1 MRVVVG
7 DIQVERSVLPEDPM
21 QATDA
26 TVHKVVE
33 IAMGRY
39 GARSAKIRALAINL
53 MNDAG
58 VADKDYFGMA
68 QAIHNWVRDQI
79 RYVKD
84 PVNQETLSHPEET
97 AFNSL
102 AGDCDDKTTLEIALL
117 ASVGIQAWPV
127 VIGTSPAAY
136 SHIYL
141 MVLIPQGSP
150 RAGVYPADPI
160 MREWAFGREAPAS
173 VIKLRKEYP
182 QLVGVSMRGIGAYMV
197 GPAYLDET
205 KTAQASIDA
214 RAARRAAGADSW
226 DINAEVH
233 PTNDG
238 ADGLFMAQPAT
249 AVEITRLGPITAF
262 DAQQATRP
270 LRGPKTVT
278 VRADMH
284 TTGDETEALQGL
296 GMAPMTREQLAAWR
310 AKQKQ
315 KQQAPTVQAP
325 ASTAQ
330 ANAAVQAKAQAQSR
344 VQALMQ
350 QAQQVQM
357 QLVMA
362 VQRRMLPQAAML
374 QNQLHQIQMQLASA
388 QRGVN
393 GLGAAPTGEAEVQDL
408 YSRIPQAKG
417 PTAQSQVLW
426 LRHLAPL
433 VQARYAPKLRA
444 SLGPIPREPAAAVQ
458 KAMVEI
464 DEMVRSGT
472 PPANAIATVIDAK
485 VRADQAPTDRE
496 TGAPSYE
503 FGPNSIR
510 KTSNRIW

>member
-33 IAMGRY
+33 VAMGRY

-58 VADKDYFGMA
+58 VADKDYYGMA

-102 AGDCDDKTTLEIALL
+102 AGDCDDKTTLEIAML
-117 ASVGIQAWPV
+117 AAVGIQAWPV

-141 MVLIPQGSP
+141 KVLIPQGSP

-182 QLVGVSMRGIGAYMV
+182 QLVGVSMSGIGAYMV

-205 KTAQASIDA
+205 KTAQATIDA
-214 RAARRAAGADSW
+214 RAARRAAGASSF
-226 DINAEVH
+226 DINEEIH
-233 PTNDG
+233 SGDDG
-238 ADGLFMAQPAT
+238 ADGLFMARPAT
-249 AVEITRLGPITAF
+249 SVEITRLGPITAF
-262 DAQQATRP
+262 DAAQATRP
-270 LRGPKTVT
+270 LRGPKIVSA
-278 VRADMH
+278 RADMH
-284 TTGDETEALQGL
+284 TTGDQSEALQGL
-296 GMAPMTREQLAAWR
+296 GMAPIDPRN
-310 AKQKQ
+310 KQAILVAR
-315 KQQAPTVQAP
+315 QA
-325 ASTAQ
+325 
-330 ANAAVQAKAQAQSR
+330 
-344 VQALMQ
+344 
-350 QAQQVQM
+350 AQQRAQQISQLQM
-357 QLVMA
+357 QLQQMVPAMMA
-362 VQRRMLPQAAML
+362 
-374 QNQLHQIQMQLASA
+374 A
-388 QRGVN
+388 QRSGNAAQVATLRQRAAAIQAKIAQLTRSPVN
-393 GLGAAPTGEAEVQDL
+393 GLGALPAGAGDVQAL
-408 YSRIPQAKG
+408 YSRIPQAST
-417 PTAQSQVLW
+417 PTAKAQVLW

-444 SLGPIPREPAAAVQ
+444 DIGPTPREPAAAVQ
-458 KAMVEI
+458 KAMAEI
-464 DEMVRSGT
+464 DEMVRNGT
-472 PPANAIATVIDAK
+472 PPANAIATVVDAK
-485 VRADQAPTDRE
+485 VRADQAPTDKE
-496 TGAPSYE
+496 TGAPNYE
-503 FGPNSIR
+503 FGPNSVR

>member
-1 MRVVVG
+1 MRVMG
-7 DIQVERSVLPEDPM
+7 DINVERSVLPEDPM

-58 VADKDYFGMA
+58 VADKDYYGMA

-117 ASVGIQAWPV
+117 AAVGIQAWPV

-226 DINAEVH
+226 DINAEVY

-262 DAQQATRP
+262 DAAQATRP

-278 VRADMH
+278 VRGDMH
-284 TTGDETEALQGL
+284 TTGDQREDSLQGL
-296 GMAPMTREQLAAWR
+296 GMAPDPRRAA
-310 AKQKQ
+310 AG
-315 KQQAPTVQAP
+315 
-325 ASTAQ
+325 
-330 ANAAVQAKAQAQSR
+330 QAKAR
-344 VQALMQ
+344 
-350 QAQQVQM
+350 AQQISQLQM
-357 QLVMA
+357 QLQQMTAPMMA
-362 VQRRMLPQAAML
+362 AQRSRNMAQMAML
-374 QNQLHQIQMQLASA
+374 RSRAQQIQAKIAQLTRS
-388 QRGVN
+388 GVS
-393 GLGAAPTGEAEVQDL
+393 GLGADPVGAGEVQDL
-408 YSRIPQAKG
+408 YSRIPQAQG

-444 SLGPIPREPAAAVQ
+444 ALGPIPREPAAAVQ

-464 DEMVRSGT
+464 DEMVRNGT
-472 PPANAIATVIDAK
+472 PPANAIATVVDAK
-485 VRADQAPTDRE
+485 VRADQAPTDKE

-503 FGPNSIR
+503 FGPNSVR